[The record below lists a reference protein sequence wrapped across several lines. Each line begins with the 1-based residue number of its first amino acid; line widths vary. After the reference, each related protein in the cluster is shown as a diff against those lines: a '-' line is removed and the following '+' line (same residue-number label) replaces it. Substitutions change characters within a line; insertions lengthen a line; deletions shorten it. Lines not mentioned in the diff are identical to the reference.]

1 MVVRGDN
8 RSVDP
13 PSLHNFNAATLNFA
27 VDCWVCGPYKGG
39 INNGATHVTKQP
51 KRTIRRNIW
60 GNLVGYEG
68 GKRAEE
74 FGDAFSE
81 WNKAEAQAWV
91 ERREA

>member
-1 MVVRGDN
+1 M
-8 RSVDP
+8 
-13 PSLHNFNAATLNFA
+13 
-27 VDCWVCGPYKGG
+27 
-39 INNGATHVTKQP
+39 TKQP